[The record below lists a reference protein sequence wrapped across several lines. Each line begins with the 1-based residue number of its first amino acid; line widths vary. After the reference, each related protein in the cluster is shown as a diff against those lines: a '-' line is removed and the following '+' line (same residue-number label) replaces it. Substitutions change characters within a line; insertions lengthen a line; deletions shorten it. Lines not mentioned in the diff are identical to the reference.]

1 LTGKKRMNEEDNKQE
16 EPKTDVVQAPAVDPS
31 VAVGDAKVDSKKPET
46 AQRRVLKNLGLGI
59 LLGLVLVAV
68 VAVGVLT
75 YGGYKK
81 GWGGASTA
89 VMRALSLPAASVD
102 GQAIKVSDYL
112 DDLASAKRF
121 FAKSAA
127 NDPQAA
133 VPSELDLRS
142 GVLDRLIENVVLEE
156 QTKAFKV
163 TVTKEDLDKE
173 FETLVAQMPG
183 EDPAAQIMD
192 LYGWTVDQFKEKVM
206 RPYLLSQRLAEAYA
220 SDPSITA
227 ESEVTARGLLDRV
240 KAGEDFAQLARE
252 NSDDPG
258 SAVQDGDLG
267 WFAKGTMVQEFEEA
281 AWKLKP
287 GEVSDLVKTKFGYH
301 IIKLTDEKKD
311 DSGTVTEL
319 KASHILVSFPDVN
332 AFLQK
337 KLEEGKVVRYMDL
350 EAGLEETAAPAP
362 APAPEA
368 AAAPEVT
375 E

>member
-1 LTGKKRMNEEDNKQE
+1 MNEEDNKQE